1 MQCSRI
7 IVVRH
12 FVWSFYV
19 SGQNCCLKELEFLK
33 HCEKKLKNIKVLA
46 LYINNMTEQF
56 HCIFC
61 ATVHMYSLRKGQH
74 DFQRHHAVLQISPL
88 SLHV

>member
-7 IVVRH
+7 IVVRR

-19 SGQNCCLKELEFLK
+19 SGQNCCLKELGFLK
-33 HCEKKLKNIKVLA
+33 DCDKKLKNITVLA
-46 LYINNMTEQF
+46 FFINNMTEPF
-56 HCIFC
+56 RCIFC

-74 DFQRHHAVLQISPL
+74 DFQRHHAVLQIFPL
-88 SLHV
+88 SLYV